1 MVQWL
6 RAHAPLQ
13 GAQGLISGQEAKIPH
28 AAGYGQK
35 KKKITGIC
43 SFFSPSLWLN
53 YSFEIVYLLDLF
65 QFVFAQILLVLLHFE
80 YEVY

>member
-35 KKKITGIC
+35 KKKLLEFVL
-43 SFFSPSLWLN
+43 SF
-53 YSFEIVYLLDLF
+53 
-65 QFVFAQILLVLLHFE
+65 LLHCG
-80 YEVY
+80 

>member
-13 GAQGLISGQEAKIPH
+13 GAQDLISGQEAKIPH

-35 KKKITGIC
+35 KKNYWNLFFLF
-43 SFFSPSLWLN
+43 SFT
-53 YSFEIVYLLDLF
+53 VVKLF
-65 QFVFAQILLVLLHFE
+65 I
-80 YEVY
+80 

>member
-1 MVQWL
+1 M
-6 RAHAPLQ
+6 LQ
-13 GAQGLISGQEAKIPH
+13 DMAK
-28 AAGYGQK
+28 K

-43 SFFSPSLWLN
+43 YFFSPSLWLN

>member
-6 RAHAPLQ
+6 GAHAPLQ

-35 KKKITGIC
+35 KKLLEFVL
-43 SFFSPSLWLN
+43 FF
-53 YSFEIVYLLDLF
+53 
-65 QFVFAQILLVLLHFE
+65 LLHCG
-80 YEVY
+80 